1 MSNYKLVKNPEDG
14 SINAV
19 EHIIKTKTY
28 TVDGKTVTSIEKEI
42 IPFAEGN
49 KDYQEY
55 LEWAKTN
62 TAEAADGLTWD
73 NIRSKRDTILS
84 STDWTMTTGATVD
97 QAQWAAYRQVIR
109 DIPQTY
115 SGKTPDEVVGP
126 TQPSTAGPN
135 S

>member
-1 MSNYKLVKNPEDG
+1 MAFPTNPIYKLQREPIKN
-14 SINAV
+14 
-19 EHIIKTKTY
+19 
-28 TVDGKTVTSIEKEI
+28 EI
-42 IPFAEGN
+42 IGVFKYRGSVLLTIPFDEAN
-49 KDYQEY
+49 TDYQEY

-62 TAEAADGLTWD
+62 TAEDVDGLTWD
-73 NIRSKRDTILS
+73 DIRSKRNSILQ

-115 SGKTPDEVVGP
+115 KDKTPDDVVWP
-126 TQPSTAGPN
+126 TQPSTKGPN

>member
-1 MSNYKLVKNPEDG
+1 MTTYKLQKNAQRTADC
-14 SINAV
+14 AV
-19 EHIIKTKTY
+19 LK
-28 TVDGKTVTSIEKEI
+28 DGKIS
-42 IPFAEGN
+42 IPFDPAN
-49 KDYQEY
+49 TDYQEY

-73 NIRSKRDTILS
+73 DVRAKRNHILRD
-84 STDWTMTTGATVD
+84 TDWTMTTGATVD

-115 SGKTPDEVVGP
+115 KDKTPDDVVWP
-126 TQPSTAGPN
+126 TQPSTKGPN

>member
-1 MSNYKLVKNPEDG
+1 MATRYKLYADFDGEPAKAIQRILDDGTVSSIPMNPD
-14 SINAV
+14 N
-19 EHIIKTKTY
+19 T
-28 TVDGKTVTSIEKEI
+28 
-42 IPFAEGN
+42 
-49 KDYQEY
+49 DYAEY

-62 TAEAADGLTWD
+62 TIEAADGLTWD
-73 NIRSKRDTILS
+73 DIRAKRDQILR

-115 SGKTPDEVVGP
+115 KDKTPDDVVWP

-135 S
+135 T

>member
-1 MSNYKLVKNPEDG
+1 MAYPTDPIYKLVKDSISG
-14 SINAV
+14 SDIC
-19 EHIIKTKTY
+19 IKKQT
-28 TVDGKTVTSIEKEI
+28 GNQVTI
-42 IPFAEGN
+42 IPFEPN
-49 KDYQEY
+49 NTNYQEY

-62 TAEAADGLTWD
+62 TAEAADGLTWND
-73 NIRSKRDTILS
+73 IRAKRDGILS

-115 SGKTPDEVVGP
+115 KDKTPDDVIWP
-126 TQPSTAGPN
+126 TQPSTKGPN